1 MNYTSFEQHQITLR
15 IFMKRFHK
23 LIGIVLSITM
33 ITLIS
38 GCGGGGGD
46 STAIMPISSTP
57 TSTDTS
63 GTTTNTNSGDTS
75 TATSTDDGTGSNIAT
90 LSGKG
95 AVAMKVTDAPTD
107 DEAVTGVFIT
117 FTGLR
122 YQYKD
127 TDEGTEGDEEEDE
140 IVVID
145 EKNQKKVKP
154 GEIDITDEI
163 VEGDEDNESLDAD
176 EDNESL
182 LSTSSE
188 SIIQSG
194 NGWQEVNFDKP
205 RKINLLTLQNGKT
218 ALLDQAV
225 LSAGEIQHVRFILDV
240 SQCYVELDGDGENTV
255 PLTVPSGDQTG
266 YKAIGGFA
274 IPEGATAHVIADFDL
289 RKSVTVTG
297 NGKYILKPTI
307 KIVNVQI
314 VEEII
319 DEIIEVDAP
328 IDDDMKTGE
337 INGTMTLDANGSQVI
352 VYAYE
357 NGSWEDNETT
367 VENKFANSVLSTDAT
382 DGNYTLPWLAEGK
395 YDLIVVANDVNGVY
409 ENILGYIND
418 VPVLAGETT
427 EQNITNDTLDDAL
440 LDIVP

>member
-1 MNYTSFEQHQITLR
+1 
-15 IFMKRFHK
+15 
-23 LIGIVLSITM
+23 M

-38 GCGGGGGD
+38 GCGGGGD
-46 STAIMPISSTP
+46 STAVIPISSTP
-57 TSTDTS
+57 SDINTAE
-63 GTTTNTNSGDTS
+63 TTTNTNSGDTS

-95 AVAMKVTDAPTD
+95 AVAMNITDAAID
-107 DEAVTGVFIT
+107 DEAVIGVFIT

-127 TDEGTEGDEEEDE
+127 TDESTESDEEDE
-140 IVVID
+140 TVVID
-145 EKNQKKVKP
+145 EKNQKKVK
-154 GEIDITDEI
+154 TDEI
-163 VEGDEDNESLDAD
+163 DEVVEIVESDEDNESLDGD
-176 EDNESL
+176 EDNESIVNI
-182 LSTSSE
+182 SSE
-188 SIIQSG
+188 SIVQSG

-205 RKINLLTLQNGKT
+205 RKIDLLALQNGDT

-240 SQCYVELDGDGENTV
+240 SQCYVELYGDAENTV

-266 YKAIGGFA
+266 YKAIGGFT
-274 IPEGATAHVIADFDL
+274 IPEGRTAHVIADFDL

-307 KIVNVQI
+307 KIVNVRI

-395 YDLIVVANDVNGVY
+395 YDLIVVANDVTGVY

-427 EQNITNDTLDDAL
+427 EQNITNDTLNDAL

>member
-127 TDEGTEGDEEEDE
+127 TDEGTESDEEEDE
-140 IVVID
+140 IIVID
-145 EKNQKKVKP
+145 EKNQKRVKSD
-154 GEIDITDEI
+154 ESDEVIEI
-163 VEGDEDNESLDAD
+163 VESE

-319 DEIIEVDAP
+319 EVDAP

-367 VENKFANSVLSTDAT
+367 VENKFANSALSTDAT

-395 YDLIVVANDVNGVY
+395 YDLIVVANDVTGVF
-409 ENILGYIND
+409 ENILGYIDD

>member
-1 MNYTSFEQHQITLR
+1 
-15 IFMKRFHK
+15 MKRFHK
-23 LIGIVLSITM
+23 LIGIVLSLTM

-38 GCGGGGGD
+38 GCGGGGD
-46 STAIMPISSTP
+46 STAVIPISSAP

-63 GTTTNTNSGDTS
+63 GTTTDTNSADTS
-75 TATSTDDGTGSNIAT
+75 TATSTDDGTDGTSGNIAT

-95 AVAMKVTDAPTD
+95 AVAMKVTDKATD

-127 TDEGTEGDEEEDE
+127 TDESVESDEDKGVVIIDENNESLGSDENNESILGDE
-140 IVVID
+140 
-145 EKNQKKVKP
+145 NNKKVK
-154 GEIDITDEI
+154 TDEI
-163 VEGDEDNESLDAD
+163 VESEEDNESLDAD
-176 EDNESL
+176 EDNKSVV
-182 LSTSSE
+182 SISSE

-194 NGWQEVNFDKP
+194 KGWQEVTFEP
-205 RKINLLTLQNGKT
+205 RKIDLLALQNGDT
-218 ALLDQAV
+218 ALLDQTD
-225 LSAGEIQHVRFILDV
+225 LPAGEIQHVRFILDV
-240 SQCYVELDGDGENTV
+240 SQCYVELEGKTEI
-255 PLTVPSGDQTG
+255 PLTIPSGDQTG
-266 YKAIGGFA
+266 YKAIGGFT

-319 DEIIEVDAP
+319 DEIIEVDMP
-328 IDDDMKTGE
+328 IDDEMKTGE

-357 NGSWEDNETT
+357 DESWEDNESTA
-367 VENKFANSVLSTDAT
+367 ENKFSNSVLSTDAT

-395 YDLIVVANDVNGVY
+395 YDLIVVANNVSGVF
-409 ENILGYIND
+409 ENILGYINN
-418 VPVLAGETT
+418 VPVVAGETT
-427 EQNITNDTLDDAL
+427 EQNITESTVEDAL
-440 LDIVP
+440 